1 MKQTRYRVG
10 AAAAAA
16 LLLSFIYMVCVYVR
30 FGMIYAIAD
39 DIIMRDIASGAFTGE
54 PDGHLIFVKFV
65 LGWLISGCYRFVP
78 SVDWYGFCMTG
89 TVFLGLAACLY
100 RGFSLEKDLGW
111 KVAYGFFM
119 ILLFTQAALFH
130 VAQFEWTLCAA
141 FAGGCALFF
150 YVTMQSPRESGVVY
164 VLLLLTFC
172 IRSDIFWMLMPGFG
186 LFYLWKHVSIQKR
199 TVISQGIFK
208 GWRLPLKIKQWML
221 PATVFLSVGLV
232 LFVEHAAYRGQEWQ
246 EFMEFQDARSL
257 VYDYYGVPSYEAN
270 PEFFQ
275 EQGITEEEV
284 RNLRHY
290 ALYLMED
297 LDGEKM
303 QALAA
308 EAMRQSGENQG
319 TIGRVKQGIRLAIEQ
334 FFSLDYAPVN
344 LYGIGLAL
352 YILLYTWKRNR
363 KGLVFLLLLLFVQ
376 GCLWL
381 ALGVVGRLPERVA
394 KAMHVADLAVMA
406 GALWQMK
413 AFPKRR
419 KVGICLAF
427 VTFGLFLALS
437 VLCWRDTLA
446 SNREKL
452 LADGNYQLF
461 KEYCRKQEDAL
472 FFIETYQAEP
482 IGGARVVS
490 HGDFSLNRCLTLG
503 DWYTTSPL
511 DEKRFEALGIFA
523 VEETLLSGESV
534 YYVVRDVEKPGF
546 FADYIGR
553 KYKDRKI
560 SLSDVVSI
568 EGRAYYLYQV
578 K

>member
-1 MKQTRYRVG
+1 M
-10 AAAAAA
+10 
-16 LLLSFIYMVCVYVR
+16 
-30 FGMIYAIAD
+30 
-39 DIIMRDIASGAFTGE
+39 
-54 PDGHLIFVKFV
+54 
-65 LGWLISGCYRFVP
+65 
-78 SVDWYGFCMTG
+78 
-89 TVFLGLAACLY
+89 
-100 RGFSLEKDLGW
+100 
-111 KVAYGFFM
+111 
-119 ILLFTQAALFH
+119 
-130 VAQFEWTLCAA
+130 
-141 FAGGCALFF
+141 
-150 YVTMQSPRESGVVY
+150 
-164 VLLLLTFC
+164 
-172 IRSDIFWMLMPGFG
+172 
-186 LFYLWKHVSIQKR
+186 
-199 TVISQGIFK
+199 
-208 GWRLPLKIKQWML
+208 
-221 PATVFLSVGLV
+221 
-232 LFVEHAAYRGQEWQ
+232 
-246 EFMEFQDARSL
+246 
-257 VYDYYGVPSYEAN
+257 
-270 PEFFQ
+270 
-275 EQGITEEEV
+275 
-284 RNLRHY
+284 RHY

-319 TIGRVKQGIRLAIEQ
+319 TIGRVKQGIRLATEQ